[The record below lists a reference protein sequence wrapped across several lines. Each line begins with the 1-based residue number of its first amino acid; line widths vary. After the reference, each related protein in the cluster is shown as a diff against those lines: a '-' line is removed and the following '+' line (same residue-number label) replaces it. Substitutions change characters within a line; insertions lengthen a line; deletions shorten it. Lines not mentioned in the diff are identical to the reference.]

1 MFYISTNAEKSIKV
15 VVPIYKIMSAVAE
28 ITHQLKPLISDLGLI
43 LITAGIAV
51 LLFKKLKQPLV
62 LGYLIAGFL
71 AGNHFDFFPS
81 VKDIKSVEV
90 WAEIGVIFL
99 LFSLGLEF
107 SFKKLMK
114 VGGTASIT
122 AVTQITTMLLLGYL
136 VGRWMDWTTMDSIF
150 LGVILS
156 VSSTTIILKSFDE
169 LGVKAQKFAGIVIG
183 SLIVQDIVA
192 ILMMVLLSTI
202 AVSEQFSGG
211 ALLLSIFK
219 LAFFLLLWFIGG
231 IFFIPTLLKKAKH
244 LLTDEML
251 LIISIALC
259 LLMVILASNAGFSP
273 ALGAFIM
280 GSIIAET
287 TQAEHIEHL
296 VKPVKDLFGAVFFV
310 SVGMLIDPHAVY
322 DHIFT
327 IMLLSMVTIFGQS
340 ISSTIGALLSGQPL
354 KESVQTGMSLSQI
367 GEFSFIIAS
376 LGITLNV
383 TSSFLYPIVVAVSA
397 ITAFTTP
404 FMIKMAIPFSEI
416 LSKKLPRKWIK
427 NIERYSA
434 NTQSIKSVS
443 NWQKVLN
450 AFLFQVIFV
459 SVIIVAIILL
469 SSQYIIPLVANF
481 KFGNALG
488 ALITLAVLSP
498 FLWALSLRRVAVA
511 EVDLL
516 MEERKYRGPI
526 VMMILFRFL
535 LTLFFIGFLLNI
547 FFSPIAAIFTLIVA
561 VVTYFLFRKKLNAQY
576 HKIENHFLTN
586 LNDREI
592 TKAKRSRS
600 DLSPWDGHMA
610 YFEIAKESNIV
621 GKTLKELKIREQL
634 GINIASI
641 KRGEIMIHIP
651 KRNDRLF
658 PSDEICVIGNDIQV
672 NEFKKYLEQ
681 HEIEVKTSTLEPEIV
696 LRQIELK
703 NEAYIG
709 KSIRD
714 SKVREKT
721 HGLVVGIEKRG
732 NRILNPESDII
743 LEKDDILWIVGD
755 RKLLAELVH
764 N

>member
-1 MFYISTNAEKSIKV
+1 MI
-15 VVPIYKIMSAVAE
+15 E
-28 ITHQLKPLISDLGLI
+28 ITEASHYLKPLISDLGLI

-81 VKDIKSVEV
+81 VKDIESVEV

-122 AVTQITTMLLLGYL
+122 AITQITSMLLMGYL

-156 VSSTTIILKSFDE
+156 ISSTTIILKSFDE

-192 ILMMVLLSTI
+192 ILMLVLLSTI

-211 ALLLSIFK
+211 ILVLSILK
-219 LAFFLLLWFIGG
+219 LGFFLMLWFIAG
-231 IFFIPTLLKKAKH
+231 IFFIPTLLKKVKH

-259 LLMVILASNAGFSP
+259 LLMVILATNAGFSP

-310 SVGMLIDPHAVY
+310 SVGMLIDPSALY
-322 DHIFT
+322 EHI
-327 IMLLSMVTIFGQS
+327 IPIIVLSLVTIFGQS

-367 GEFSFIIAS
+367 GEISFIIAS

-404 FMIKMAIPFSEI
+404 FMIKMATPFSEI

-469 SSQYIIPLVANF
+469 SSQFILPLVVNF
-481 KFGNALG
+481 KYGNALG

-498 FLWALSLRRVAVA
+498 FLWALSLRRVAIA

-547 FFSPIAAIFTLIVA
+547 FFSPIAAIFTLIGA

-610 YFEIAKESNIV
+610 YFEIAKESNII

-672 NEFKKYLEQ
+672 NAFKKYLEQ
-681 HEIEVKTSTLEPEIV
+681 HEIEVPTSVLEPEIV

-709 KSIRD
+709 KTIRD
-714 SKVREKT
+714 SKVREQT

-755 RKLLAELVH
+755 KKLLAELVH